1 MKKVS
6 IILGLAVVLLMA
18 PCGHAASGRAFVLAN
33 DYATDTITHLMTV
46 KLADLLKE
54 KSNGAFATEVYPSAK
69 LGSDVLLTQS
79 CQAGDVTF
87 VLQTTA
93 PQASLVHAAYV
104 FDMPNLYRDV
114 SVARTALDSFLPT
127 IAPYYERAGFKLL
140 GFADQHFRVM
150 TANRRIA
157 SIDDFKGVRIRTMQN
172 KYHAAYWE
180 SLGAVPIPLPYP
192 ELPFSLDRGYVEAQ
206 ENPIEVVVGGGFYK
220 QQKYVVETNHLL
232 HSISI
237 IMSKAIYDGLTADEK
252 KIVEEAARET
262 AIWGREQ
269 ADAREAARLKTLKAH
284 GTEILPVSDGLRGE
298 LVQRSRGMRDDIRR
312 EVGNDLADAFL
323 KEIETAGKAGQ

>member
-6 IILGLAVVLLMA
+6 IILGLVIVLFMA
-18 PCGHAASGRAFVLAN
+18 PCVNAASSRAFVLAN
-33 DYATDTITHLMTV
+33 DASADTITNLMTV

-54 KSNGAFATEVYPSAK
+54 KSNGAFTTEVYPSARM
-69 LGSDVLLTQS
+69 GSDVLLTQS

-114 SVARTALDSFLPT
+114 KVARAALDSFLPV
-127 IAPYYERAGFKLL
+127 IAPYYEKAGFKLL

-150 TANRRIA
+150 TANKRIA
-157 SIDDFKGVRIRTMQN
+157 AIDDFKGIRIRTMQN

-180 SLGAVPIPLPYP
+180 SLGAMPIPLAYP

-206 ENPIEVVVGGGFYK
+206 ENPIEVVVGGGFYT

-237 IMSKAIYDGLTADEK
+237 IMSKSIYDGLTPEER

-262 AIWGREQ
+262 AVWGRGQ
-269 ADAREAARLKTLKAH
+269 ADAREAARLETLKTY
-284 GTEILPVSDGLRGE
+284 GTEILPVSEALRGE
-298 LVQRSRGMRDDIRR
+298 LIQRSRAMCDDIRK
-312 EVGNDLADAFL
+312 EVGNELADAFL
-323 KEIETAGKAGQ
+323 KEIELAEKAGQ

>member
-1 MKKVS
+1 MKKIS
-6 IILGLAVVLLMA
+6 SILGLAAVLFLA
-18 PCGHAASGRAFVLAN
+18 LTVQAASGRVFVLAN
-33 DYATDTITHLMTV
+33 DASPDTITNLMTV

-54 KSNGAFATEVYPSAK
+54 KSNGAFATDIYPSAK
-69 LGSDVLLTQS
+69 MGSDVLLTQS

-93 PQASLVHAAYV
+93 PQASLVRAAYV
-104 FDMPNLYRDV
+104 FDIPNLYRDV
-114 SVARTALDSFLPT
+114 SVARTVLDRFLPV

-150 TANRRIA
+150 TANRRIT
-157 SIDDFKGVRIRTMQN
+157 SIGDFQNLRIRTMQN
-172 KYHAAYWE
+172 KYHAAYWG
-180 SLGAVPIPLPYP
+180 SLGAVPAPLPYP
-192 ELPFSLDRGYVEAQ
+192 DLAFSLDRGYVEAQ

-237 IMSKAIYDGLTADEK
+237 IMSKSVYDGLTPEER

-262 AIWGREQ
+262 VVWGREQ
-269 ADAREAARLKTLKAH
+269 ADARETTRLETLKAY
-284 GTEILPVSDGLRGE
+284 GTELLPVNDELRGE
-298 LVQRSRGMRDDIRR
+298 LVRRSHGLRDDIRR
-312 EVGNDLADAFL
+312 EVGNDLTDAFL
-323 KEIETAGKAGQ
+323 KEIEIADKARQ